1 MIPDFFKNKVP
12 FFFKKILINFL
23 LLKEG
28 VVIKEAK
35 NQEDLSMAYHFRWN
49 IYTKEDYIDPADY
62 PDKELKDKYDEF
74 SINLL
79 AIKNQK
85 PVGAVRMVFFS
96 QLGFPTANA
105 FNFLNFEIPAKEVL
119 EISKL
124 CVIKEYRK
132 TIVTLGLLKK
142 AYEYSKEKKINYWLM
157 GMPPRLKDRFSKF
170 NVKFKSVPIQPPEVR
185 HIEERKTAKKYFQKL
200 LIQPY
205 LLNLKEF
212 DK

>member
-105 FNFLNFEIPAKEVL
+105 FNFLKRPF
-119 EISKL
+119 
-124 CVIKEYRK
+124 
-132 TIVTLGLLKK
+132 
-142 AYEYSKEKKINYWLM
+142 
-157 GMPPRLKDRFSKF
+157 
-170 NVKFKSVPIQPPEVR
+170 
-185 HIEERKTAKKYFQKL
+185 H
-200 LIQPY
+200 
-205 LLNLKEF
+205 
-212 DK
+212 